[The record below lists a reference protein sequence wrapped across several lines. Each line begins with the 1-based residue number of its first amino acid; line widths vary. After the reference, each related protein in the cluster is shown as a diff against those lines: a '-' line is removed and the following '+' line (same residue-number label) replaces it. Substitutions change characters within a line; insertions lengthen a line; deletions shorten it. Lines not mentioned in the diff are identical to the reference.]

1 MSDLDFTEFDADG
14 LSALEKIYLFSR
26 SHAGFHRVF
35 IVHALP
41 RYLDVDHVT
50 PAEAVEY
57 VLPLLNGLALDEDE
71 AVKEALAAELLPI
84 VWWFITHCRLVEE
97 DFSTPQQDTILE
109 QLAEQSPELAGVTPI
124 PVQAFTP
131 ILGTLLLSQNTL
143 VGGPARHAVV
153 QLLKRIRHAEEREDG
168 HPVTLPTDNERPEP
182 DYAVGLLGPPERHL
196 FEHEIVH
203 SVVIGMGRLDMPD
216 VDDGPLSNIST
227 PRSQGGH
234 HETHI
239 EHHPH
244 SGHDMRPATPP
255 IPADAPDSTTAGST
269 PLAAPSSTPDSYFPV
284 MPVAP
289 HGTPAPSP
297 SASPRRK
304 PSDLPEQRD
313 ATSPMADE
321 DDISEEAAVGR
332 LSSMSLMAAV
342 TASGTLKE
350 ETKTAFVTE
359 VERVGRDPVYWVRRE
374 AAFAVGALAKV
385 VPDELVISSLLPLF
399 ESLYQDPIWHVR
411 HSVLFA
417 LPAILSR
424 LPPNRRRS
432 LALDVILPLSSDES
446 PTVRSAVLEALGE
459 VMHTFIDLEDGP
471 PRELLD
477 MFIGVRGG
485 GAEAATVIQPD
496 ASSTIQSPISASS
509 RTSYNPGAEPQTDV
523 DIYDDPAR
531 PLVCAFNF
539 PAVALTLGRSRWP
552 ELRNLYLT
560 LSQSSS
566 FKVRLTLAASLG
578 EIAKIIGPTNARED
592 LMDVWRASISAD
604 DTEVRLKATE
614 CAAVF
619 VRALAPPEQ
628 VAALGEIEVGVTSG
642 KLRGWREREEVMKSL
657 ASFLDISG
665 CEDILRRL
673 LMQGLGDRVSAIRE
687 AAVSATPAFVKA
699 WRYMPRLITGLRE
712 GIRALAHSD
721 SYRERTTFVTCEQA
735 VLVSTESDFVLFD
748 EGFWDILSHLSRDP
762 IVDVR
767 IRVARLLVTISTDHV
782 NDAPIMARA
791 LTLAERLEQDSSQ
804 DVRAFARSIRSR
816 SESVAPR
823 SPWEMEAPKSAI
835 TFSRPPPLAPS

>member
-1 MSDLDFTEFDADG
+1 M
-14 LSALEKIYLFSR
+14 
-26 SHAGFHRVF
+26 
-35 IVHALP
+35 
-41 RYLDVDHVT
+41 
-50 PAEAVEY
+50 
-57 VLPLLNGLALDEDE
+57 
-71 AVKEALAAELLPI
+71 
-84 VWWFITHCRLVEE
+84 
-97 DFSTPQQDTILE
+97 
-109 QLAEQSPELAGVTPI
+109 
-124 PVQAFTP
+124 
-131 ILGTLLLSQNTL
+131 
-143 VGGPARHAVV
+143 
-153 QLLKRIRHAEEREDG
+153 
-168 HPVTLPTDNERPEP
+168 
-182 DYAVGLLGPPERHL
+182 
-196 FEHEIVH
+196 
-203 SVVIGMGRLDMPD
+203 
-216 VDDGPLSNIST
+216 
-227 PRSQGGH
+227 
-234 HETHI
+234 
-239 EHHPH
+239 
-244 SGHDMRPATPP
+244 
-255 IPADAPDSTTAGST
+255 
-269 PLAAPSSTPDSYFPV
+269 
-284 MPVAP
+284 
-289 HGTPAPSP
+289 
-297 SASPRRK
+297 
-304 PSDLPEQRD
+304 
-313 ATSPMADE
+313 
-321 DDISEEAAVGR
+321 
-332 LSSMSLMAAV
+332 
-342 TASGTLKE
+342 
-350 ETKTAFVTE
+350 
-359 VERVGRDPVYWVRRE
+359 
-374 AAFAVGALAKV
+374 
-385 VPDELVISSLLPLF
+385 
-399 ESLYQDPIWHVR
+399 
-411 HSVLFA
+411 LFA

-485 GAEAATVIQPD
+485 GAEAATVTQPD

-509 RTSYNPGAEPQTDV
+509 RTSYSPGAEPQTDV

-560 LSQSSS
+560 LSRSSS

-699 WRYMPRLITGLRE
+699 WRYIPRLITGLRE

-748 EGFWDILSHLSRDP
+748 EGFWEILSHLSRDP

-823 SPWEMEAPKSAI
+823 SPWEMEASKSAI

>member
-1 MSDLDFTEFDADG
+1 MPVDASTMILDLPVIENPWAQRSSAEKSIEAYLNETETPKTMEGLGIRSEAEQENRSSTMSTWGGSG
-14 LSALEKIYLFSR
+14 LSEHDVNMQDVSNAVQEA
-26 SHAGFHRVF
+26 AG
-35 IVHALP
+35 
-41 RYLDVDHVT
+41 
-50 PAEAVEY
+50 
-57 VLPLLNGLALDEDE
+57 EDE
-71 AVKEALAAELLPI
+71 
-84 VWWFITHCRLVEE
+84 
-97 DFSTPQQDTILE
+97 
-109 QLAEQSPELAGVTPI
+109 
-124 PVQAFTP
+124 
-131 ILGTLLLSQNTL
+131 
-143 VGGPARHAVV
+143 
-153 QLLKRIRHAEEREDG
+153 
-168 HPVTLPTDNERPEP
+168 
-182 DYAVGLLGPPERHL
+182 
-196 FEHEIVH
+196 
-203 SVVIGMGRLDMPD
+203 
-216 VDDGPLSNIST
+216 
-227 PRSQGGH
+227 
-234 HETHI
+234 
-239 EHHPH
+239 
-244 SGHDMRPATPP
+244 
-255 IPADAPDSTTAGST
+255 
-269 PLAAPSSTPDSYFPV
+269 
-284 MPVAP
+284 
-289 HGTPAPSP
+289 
-297 SASPRRK
+297 
-304 PSDLPEQRD
+304 
-313 ATSPMADE
+313 DE

-823 SPWEMEAPKSAI
+823 SPWEMEASKSAI